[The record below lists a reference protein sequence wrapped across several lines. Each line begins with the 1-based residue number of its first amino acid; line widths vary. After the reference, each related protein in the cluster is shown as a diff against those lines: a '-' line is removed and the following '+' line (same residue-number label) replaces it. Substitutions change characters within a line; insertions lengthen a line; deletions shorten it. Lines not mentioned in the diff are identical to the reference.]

1 MKPEN
6 DEFEVKIV
14 NPSRRPE
21 SGGDETKQQKPK
33 PPSPLLTEIERP
45 EPVIQVTKKKPSEP
59 IPTNQPKP
67 SPEKNNKL

>member
-33 PPSPLLTEIERP
+33 PPSPLITEIERP
-45 EPVIQVTKKKPSEP
+45 EPVIQVHQKTPSES
-59 IPTNQPKP
+59 IPTTKPKP
-67 SPEKNNKL
+67 SPNKQQ